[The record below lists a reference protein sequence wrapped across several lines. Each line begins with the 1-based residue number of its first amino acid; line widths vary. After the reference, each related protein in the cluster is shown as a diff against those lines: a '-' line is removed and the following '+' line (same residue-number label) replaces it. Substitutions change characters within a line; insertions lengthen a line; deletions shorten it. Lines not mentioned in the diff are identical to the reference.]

1 MQKQQNVAAA
11 AMCNISNMQ
20 QYQQAARHCRAMSP
34 YSGSNVQQHQAAQIG
49 NSSDKQQ
56 HQHYTI
62 SNATSQQQLQQW
74 QYTTQAKCSSMQ
86 QDQQAARYCTVMPS
100 CCNICMC
107 DSKLQHPA
115 VATAAAAAANLCQ
128 PGTEHSLQT
137 SWGPLL

>member
-34 YSGSNVQQHQAAQIG
+34 YSGSNMQQHQAAQIG
-49 NSSDKQQ
+49 NSSDRQQ
-56 HQHYTI
+56 HQHCTI

-86 QDQQAARYCTVMPS
+86 QDQQAARYCTVMPTR
-100 CCNICMC
+100 ICMC

-115 VATAAAAAANLCQ
+115 AAAAAAAAAANLCQ

>member
-34 YSGSNVQQHQAAQIG
+34 YSGSNMQQHQAAQIG

-74 QYTTQAKCSSMQ
+74 QYTTQ
-86 QDQQAARYCTVMPS
+86 ARYCTVMPS